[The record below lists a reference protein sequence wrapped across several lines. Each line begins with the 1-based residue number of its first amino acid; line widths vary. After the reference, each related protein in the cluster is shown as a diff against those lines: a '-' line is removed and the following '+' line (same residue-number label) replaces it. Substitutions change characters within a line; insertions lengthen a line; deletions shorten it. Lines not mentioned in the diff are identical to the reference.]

1 MQTHSQI
8 EKRVI
13 SNTETTKR
21 AFRAF
26 VGLMAMIFFVG
37 MPAQALAGPSP
48 KVKNESTGQI
58 YTDLTVAINAATP
71 GDSLELRGTFVGNFT
86 ITKNLMLEGVED
98 AVLDG
103 GEAGTVLTI
112 PGDIDVTVGLKN
124 LTIQNGFSTTTPG
137 GGINCT
143 ITTPSSLTLEK
154 VKLVNNAGQY
164 GGGLYFSSGNL
175 IATECYVA
183 NNTATSMYL
192 SGGGG
197 GIYIIDAVASL
208 SECEIEKN
216 AAIGTDEGGNADG
229 GGIFIYSSVCGLS
242 KLKVKDNT
250 ASANGGGIAQHNGN
264 SITTIQHCYIYRNIG
279 AANGGGFYLQD
290 SGDTANL
297 IDTDLFENRSNNGGG
312 IFAGSGTTLVLVDV
326 EANKNRPNDIV
337 EF

>member
-1 MQTHSQI
+1 
-8 EKRVI
+8 
-13 SNTETTKR
+13 
-21 AFRAF
+21 
-26 VGLMAMIFFVG
+26 
-37 MPAQALAGPSP
+37 
-48 KVKNESTGQI
+48 
-58 YTDLTVAINAATP
+58 
-71 GDSLELRGTFVGNFT
+71 
-86 ITKNLMLEGVED
+86 MLEGVED

-112 PGDIDVTVGLKN
+112 PGDIDVSVGLKN

-154 VKLVNNAGQY
+154 VKLVNNAAQY

-216 AAIGTDEGGNADG
+216 AAIGTDEGGGDADG
-229 GGIFIYSSVCGLS
+229 GGIFIYSSLCALS
-242 KLKVKDNT
+242 RLKVKDNT
-250 ASANGGGIAQHNGN
+250 ASANGGGISQHNAN
-264 SITTIQHCYIYRNIG
+264 SISTIQHCYIYRNIA

-290 SGDTANL
+290 SLDTSNL

-312 IFAGSGTTLVLVDV
+312 IFAGSGTRLVLVDV